1 MMNEVCFCMAQ
12 CLKQSI
18 ANDVHCRFY
27 FVKCSFWNVN
37 VHWIPLGTDEKKI
50 IIENS
55 LSIRCFFFLL
65 KCSQSPF
72 NAHRKNAHCILLSMF
87 FCCCLQ
93 IFTLALWSELH
104 FGNCRSF
111 LYSTLS
117 TSSIPRLS
125 SLFILPSVPS
135 RSISIIDAKFELNEA
150 HILWGKFSEWKP
162 NFQLIRCVR
171 VKTFSLQFHF
181 FCSLSDFRV
190 AFFVCAT
197 QCKNTRA
204 RMSTRRNYWT
214 RNLFRDVVRTAATA
228 ATEAETGERHRKK
241 IA

>member
-1 MMNEVCFCMAQ
+1 
-12 CLKQSI
+12 
-18 ANDVHCRFY
+18 
-27 FVKCSFWNVN
+27 
-37 VHWIPLGTDEKKI
+37 
-50 IIENS
+50 
-55 LSIRCFFFLL
+55 
-65 KCSQSPF
+65 
-72 NAHRKNAHCILLSMF
+72 MF

-150 HILWGKFSEWKP
+150 HILWGKFSEWKQ

-190 AFFVCAT
+190 AFFVCNSMQEHTSTNEHTSKLLNKKFVQRCCSNSSDSGNRSRNRRKT
-197 QCKNTRA
+197 QKKNC
-204 RMSTRRNYWT
+204 
-214 RNLFRDVVRTAATA
+214 
-228 ATEAETGERHRKK
+228 
-241 IA
+241 IALHKNVWC